1 MYIYYVY
8 INTHTCMYIFEKK
21 SNLYILIFI
30 NDINYMNI
38 NIYCMCVYLYIHNDI
53 HRTHILSQSLV
64 ELHCISQHPSGHS
77 PALRHNHSHLTS
89 IRESS
94 SPVATNQALNIT
106 ALNPDTHCL
115 VSRLQALH
123 HIHAGSLLICG
134 DLPPDDSTKGR
145 DKDY

>member
-1 MYIYYVY
+1 
-8 INTHTCMYIFEKK
+8 MYIFEKK

-115 VSRLQALH
+115 VSRLQALRLSH
-123 HIHAGSLLICG
+123 HLTAGSLLICG
-134 DLPPDDSTKGR
+134 YLPPVDSTKER